1 MTYIENV
8 IKNLIPLID
17 NSSKKITIVI
27 KSTIA
32 PGTTE
37 KFIIP
42 LLSQSKKKIG
52 KDFFLA
58 INPEFL
64 REGFAIDDQLN
75 PHVVVIG
82 CQNNETMKILKNF
95 YQKIYPKKIPIV
107 FTNYATAELIKYS
120 NNAFL
125 ATKISFINSISNLC
139 QTIPGSNVDEV
150 AKVIGMDP
158 RIGSLFLKAGPGFG
172 GSCLPKDLNALI
184 SVLKDNKVNSSLFES
199 VQKINDD
206 QIKLILSILKKNLN
220 NLTGKNIS
228 ILGLAFKENSDD
240 IRESKSII
248 LIKELLLKKC
258 KINAYDLLAIS
269 NTKKIFGNKIF
280 YSNSISKCIKQS
292 DAIIIMNSD
301 KEFIK
306 ISEIYNKKMKIPLI
320 IDTRRILKQTNSMLN
335 HIAIG
340 INDK

>member
-1 MTYIENV
+1 M
-8 IKNLIPLID
+8 
-17 NSSKKITIVI
+17 
-27 KSTIA
+27 
-32 PGTTE
+32 
-37 KFIIP
+37 
-42 LLSQSKKKIG
+42 
-52 KDFFLA
+52 
-58 INPEFL
+58 
-64 REGFAIDDQLN
+64 
-75 PHVVVIG
+75 
-82 CQNNETMKILKNF
+82 
-95 YQKIYPKKIPIV
+95 
-107 FTNYATAELIKYS
+107 
-120 NNAFL
+120 
-125 ATKISFINSISNLC
+125 
-139 QTIPGSNVDEV
+139 
-150 AKVIGMDP
+150 
-158 RIGSLFLKAGPGFG
+158 
-172 GSCLPKDLNALI
+172 
-184 SVLKDNKVNSSLFES
+184 
-199 VQKINDD
+199 
-206 QIKLILSILKKNLN
+206 
-220 NLTGKNIS
+220 
-228 ILGLAFKENSDD
+228 GLAFKENSDD

>member
-1 MTYIENV
+1 M
-8 IKNLIPLID
+8 
-17 NSSKKITIVI
+17 I

-42 LLSQSKKKIG
+42 LLNQSKKKIG
-52 KDFFLA
+52 KDLFLA

-95 YQKIYPKKIPIV
+95 YQKIYPKKIPII

-139 QTIPGSNVDEV
+139 QTIHGANVDEV

-158 RIGSLFLKAGPGFG
+158 RIGSLFLQAGPGFG

-206 QIKLILSILKKNLN
+206 QIKLILTILKKHLN

-240 IRESKSII
+240 IRESKSIN

-258 KINAYDLLAIS
+258 KINVYDLLAIS

-301 KEFIK
+301 KEFTK
-306 ISEIYNKKMKIPLI
+306 ISEIYTKKMKIPLI
-320 IDTRRILKQTNSMLN
+320 IDTRRILKHTNSMLN
-335 HIAIG
+335 HVAIG